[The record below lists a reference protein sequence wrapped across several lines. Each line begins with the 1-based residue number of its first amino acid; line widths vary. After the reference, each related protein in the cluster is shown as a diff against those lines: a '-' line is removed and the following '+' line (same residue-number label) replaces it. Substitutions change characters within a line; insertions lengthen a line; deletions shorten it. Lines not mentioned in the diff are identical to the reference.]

1 MQYYA
6 VSVEGEL
13 RLAVKADNT
22 VHDLTSAHNNLERF
36 RDLAN
41 VASVMDTDIDDVA
54 AGLLDEA
61 VKLSPS
67 VLDGPLRPVVPD
79 EVWAA
84 GVTYEIS
91 EEAREQES
99 TMPEMYLNVYESR
112 RPEIFFKGTANHTV
126 GPDEDVG
133 IRSDSTWDVPEPEM
147 GIVLYRGEPVG
158 YTIGNDMSSREI
170 EGENP
175 LYLPQAKVYER
186 CCSLGPNVT
195 SAATV
200 DDPHDLEM
208 SIDISRDGETMYA
221 ESTSTNEMARTCD
234 ELVSYYKRH
243 NSVPELAVL
252 LTGTALVPEEGF
264 SLEPEDSITIDLE
277 QIGSLHNSVKRV

>member
-1 MQYYA
+1 MQYYT

-13 RLAVKADNT
+13 CLAVRADNT
-22 VHDLTSAHNNLERF
+22 VYNLTSAHDNIERF

-41 VASVMDTDIDDVA
+41 VASVMGTDIDDVA
-54 AGLLDEA
+54 AGLLGDA
-61 VKLSPS
+61 VKLDPS
-67 VLDGPLRPVVPD
+67 VLDDPLRPVVPD

-99 TMPEMYLNVYESR
+99 TMPEMYLDVYESK

-133 IRSDSTWDVPEPEM
+133 IRSDSTWNVPEPEL
-147 GIVLYRGEPVG
+147 GIVLYRGDPVG

-195 SAATV
+195 SAATIG
-200 DDPHDLEM
+200 DPHDLEM
-208 SIDISRDGETMYA
+208 HIDISRNGETMYA
-221 ESTSTNEMARTCD
+221 ESTSTNKMARTCD

-252 LTGTALVPEEGF
+252 LTGTALVPEEDF
-264 SLEPEDSITIDLE
+264 SLEPKDSITIDLE
-277 QIGSLHNSVKRV
+277 QIGSLQNSVRRV